1 MHADDDKLVKRSR
14 DGDRDAFEEL
24 VKRYESKVYT
34 VAYRFMGNHADA
46 SDLAQEVFIRV
57 YQALPSFRGESSFA
71 TWLYRI
77 TANACRDEIRKQQ
90 RHKNLSLEDVMSQT
104 GGNPSLAATGPS
116 PEESL
121 ERCEIHDLVQRQL
134 NGLSG
139 DHRLI
144 LVMREIQGMSYE
156 EIASSLDCTLGT
168 VKSRLNRARRA
179 LKQKV
184 LEQRELF
191 DIKFRL
197 PSKSEEG

>member
-1 MHADDDKLVKRSR
+1 MQADDDRLVKRSR
-14 DGDRDAFEEL
+14 EGDLDAFEEL
-24 VKRYESKVYT
+24 VKRYESKVYSI
-34 VAYRFMGNHADA
+34 AYRFMGNHADA
-46 SDLAQEVFIRV
+46 SDLAQEAFIRV
-57 YQALPSFRGESSFA
+57 YQALPTFRGESSFA
-71 TWLYRI
+71 TWMYRI

-90 RHKNLSLEDVMSQT
+90 RHKNLYLEEVISQT
-104 GGNPSLAATGPS
+104 GGRSSLAAAGLS

-144 LVMREIQGMSYE
+144 LVMREIEGMSYE
-156 EIASSLDCTLGT
+156 EIAASLDCTLGT
-168 VKSRLNRARRA
+168 VKSRLNRARQA

-191 DIKFRL
+191 DIEFRL
-197 PSKSEEG
+197 PGKSKEG